1 MGLICIVDYHQVSE
15 MSDSE
20 VSQALETTCIGNT
33 DRMEISGY
41 RA

>member
-1 MGLICIVDYHQVSE
+1 MGLICTVQYHWVSE

-20 VSQALETTCIGNT
+20 VSQAHETTCIQNT
-33 DRMEISGY
+33 DRMEISDY